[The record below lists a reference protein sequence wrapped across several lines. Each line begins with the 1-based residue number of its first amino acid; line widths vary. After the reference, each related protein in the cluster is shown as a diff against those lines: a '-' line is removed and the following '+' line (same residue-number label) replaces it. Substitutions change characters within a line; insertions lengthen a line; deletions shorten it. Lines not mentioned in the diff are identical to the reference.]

1 MKTGARTDVPI
12 TLHDKVVWGDLFVQS
27 VELDLAGVAPGAY
40 SLHLHA
46 EEKSTKAAAHTATE
60 LVLR

>member
-1 MKTGARTDVPI
+1 MRTGARTAVPI

-27 VELDLAGVAPGAY
+27 VELALPGSGPGRY
-40 SLHLHA
+40 TLYLRA
-46 EEKSTKAAAHTATE
+46 EEKTTKAEAHISAE